1 MNANQVHAVIA
12 AGLENPTMIAR
23 WREEPEL
30 LRNCGVDPAEV
41 DLDALWK
48 FAGLTT
54 KVRHNG
60 LRADLPL
67 TFRLLNVAGL
77 EIEVF
82 ASYASFRAG
91 EGRSY
96 ANTSEARSQDLLMF
110 LKHWLDVD
118 NHAHALLWDLM
129 RHEMTLA
136 RMQKSCQSAEGVT
149 ADQSL
154 AQPRLRANTVPHVC
168 GELALHEMRSDPRVI
183 EKLLRRK
190 RPNLRQV
197 SLEAHY
203 FGYWRKSN
211 ELFVLQLNEL
221 AFYLLSLIDGKR
233 SAADLSCL
241 IDVGGRPNRGL
252 RRALSELASIGIIT
266 FA

>member
-1 MNANQVHAVIA
+1 MNAGQVHAVIA
-12 AGLENPTMIAR
+12 AGLEDPNLIAR
-23 WREEPEL
+23 WRQEPEL
-30 LRNCGVDPAEV
+30 LHNCGVDPAVV

-60 LRADLPL
+60 LRGDLPL

-82 ASYASFRAG
+82 ASYGSFRAS
-91 EGRSY
+91 EGKSY
-96 ANTSEARSQDLLMF
+96 ASTSEARSQDLLMF
-110 LKHWLDVD
+110 LEHWLDLD

-136 RMQKSCQSAEGVT
+136 RLRKSGPSAESET
-149 ADQSL
+149 ADHSF
-154 AQPRLRANTVPHVC
+154 AHLRATTVPRVC
-168 GELALHEMRSDPRVI
+168 GELALHELRSDPGGI

-190 RPNLRQV
+190 RPDLREV
-197 SLEAHY
+197 SLARHY
-203 FGYWRKSN
+203 FGYWRKGN
-211 ELFVLQLNEL
+211 ELFVLQLDEP
-221 AFYLLSLIDGKR
+221 AFYLLSMIDGER
-233 SAADLSCL
+233 STADLSYL
-241 IDVGGRPNRGL
+241 INGRRGPNPAL
-252 RRALSELASIGIIT
+252 RRALGELASTGIIA

>member
-1 MNANQVHAVIA
+1 MNASQVHAVVA
-12 AGLENPTMIAR
+12 AGLENPTLIER
-23 WREEPEL
+23 WQQEPEL
-30 LRNCGVDPAEV
+30 LRNCGVDPAIV

-60 LRADLPL
+60 LRGDLPL

-82 ASYASFRAG
+82 ASYASSRAA

-96 ANTSEARSQDLLMF
+96 ASTSEARSQDLLMF
-110 LKHWLDVD
+110 LEQWLDVD

-129 RHEMTLA
+129 RHELTLS
-136 RMQKSCQSAEGVT
+136 RLRKVCQSAEGVT

-154 AQPRLRANTVPHVC
+154 VQPHLRGNTVPRVS
-168 GELALHEMRSDPRVI
+168 GELALHEMRSDPRFI

-190 RPNLRQV
+190 RPNLR
-197 SLEAHY
+197 EASIGKHY

-211 ELFVLQLNEL
+211 ELFVLQLDEL
-221 AFYLLSLIDGKR
+221 AFYLLSMIDGKR
-233 SAADLSCL
+233 STADLSYL
-241 IDVGGRPNRGL
+241 INVRRRPTP
-252 RRALSELASIGIIT
+252 ALLHALGELASIGII
-266 FA
+266 AVA